1 MRLFQDIAHRSL
13 SDKQMTLIMVTVV
26 LVVGNAFYICAPFPL
41 KRPKLLRSQIEE
53 PCIFILLYFE
63 QNWHTK
69 NKELEGKKCQP
80 QGDGAGGP
88 PQSMFSVALEKN
100 SPTPPYFA
108 FTKADILQLDV
119 LFFVM
124 LF

>member
-1 MRLFQDIAHRSL
+1 MLFTYVPPYPSRDL
-13 SDKQMTLIMVTVV
+13 
-26 LVVGNAFYICAPFPL
+26 NC
-41 KRPKLLRSQIEE
+41 LRSQIEE